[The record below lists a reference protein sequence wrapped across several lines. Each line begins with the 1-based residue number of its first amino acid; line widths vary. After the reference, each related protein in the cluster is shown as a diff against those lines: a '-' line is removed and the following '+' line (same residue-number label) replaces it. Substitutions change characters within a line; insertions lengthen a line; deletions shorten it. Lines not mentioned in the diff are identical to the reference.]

1 MRKKVEA
8 MPNLSLDRSASHEAI
23 SASSMDSL
31 IQRPSTASR
40 FLRSPSVLLGAAI
53 VIALILIAIFAPAIS
68 PYDPIK
74 QSFKIQLQPP
84 SAQHIFGTD
93 EFGRDILSRV
103 FHGARWAL
111 FVGFLADSIALVFG
125 VTLGLLAGYYGG
137 WLDGVIRWFT
147 DVMLAF
153 PYLLLA
159 MIVVAVLGPGI
170 TNAMIAVGVVYMPQY
185 IRLVRG
191 TVLSI
196 REQEY
201 VEAARCVGISPMRII
216 FRHVLPNC
224 IAPIIVMATLAI
236 GWAIVETAGL
246 SFLGLGAQPPMPEW
260 GAMLSSGRN
269 YMLTAWW
276 IATFPGLAIL
286 VVVIG
291 FNVMGDGLRD
301 VLDPYLKRR

>member
-1 MRKKVEA
+1 MSSSLPNASTRSESASAIQIA
-8 MPNLSLDRSASHEAI
+8 MPV
-23 SASSMDSL
+23 
-31 IQRPSTASR
+31 QRPSVGYR
-40 FLRSPSVLLGAAI
+40 FLRSPSVLFGASI
-53 VIALILIAIFAPAIS
+53 VIFLILVAIFAPAIS

-74 QSFKIQLQPP
+74 QNFRIQLQPP
-84 SAQHIFGTD
+84 SMDHLFGTD

-103 FHGARWAL
+103 LHGARWAL
-111 FVGFLADSIALVFG
+111 FVGLLADSIALVFG
-125 VTLGLLAGYYGG
+125 VTLGLLAGFYGG
-137 WLDGVIRWFT
+137 WIDIVIRWLT

-185 IRLVRG
+185 TRLVRG

-201 VEAARCVGISPMRII
+201 IEAARCIGMSPIRII

-224 IAPIIVMATLAI
+224 VAPIIVMATLAI

-260 GAMLSSGRN
+260 GAMLASGRN

-286 VVVIG
+286 VVVVG

-301 VLDPYLKRR
+301 VLDPYLKR

>member
-1 MRKKVEA
+1 VG
-8 MPNLSLDRSASHEAI
+8 AS
-23 SASSMDSL
+23 
-31 IQRPSTASR
+31 
-40 FLRSPSVLLGAAI
+40 I
-53 VIALILIAIFAPAIS
+53 VIILILIAIFAPAIS

-74 QSFKIQLQPP
+74 QNFKIQLQPP
-84 SAQHIFGTD
+84 SADHLFGTD

-137 WLDGVIRWFT
+137 WLDGVIRWLT

-201 VEAARCVGISPMRII
+201 IEAARCVGMSPTRII

-260 GAMLSSGRN
+260 GAMLASGRN

-291 FNVMGDGLRD
+291 FNILGDGLRD
-301 VLDPYLKRR
+301 VLDPYLKR